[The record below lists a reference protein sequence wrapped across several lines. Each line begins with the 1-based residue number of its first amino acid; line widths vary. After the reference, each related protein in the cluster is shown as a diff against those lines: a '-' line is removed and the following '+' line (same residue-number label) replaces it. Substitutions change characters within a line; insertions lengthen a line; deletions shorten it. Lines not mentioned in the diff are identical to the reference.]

1 MLRLQTGA
9 AVGYVINLRLVPIR
23 SKAFGRSVPKTIVNN
38 TRALRLQ
45 NNAILALLLA
55 IAVAAWTVLVWHQ
68 GHHARMDVPMAAP
81 ALYREVSHF
90 LADWTVM
97 MVAMMFPVAAPM
109 AIAFHK
115 MKVAKRPR
123 ENAFTSTCVFVSAY
137 LLVWAIAGFAAY
149 AGLLIA
155 RYVSAH
161 AILPTAVA
169 AQFGGAII
177 FTAGFYQ
184 ITPLKEFCLSK
195 CRTPIAFITDSW
207 REGSAGA
214 FRMGLLHGVYCV
226 GCCWLLFVILF
237 PLGMTLISMVAV
249 TAIILSERWIVSW
262 SEPMSHVAGVALVF
276 YGALVIISHQVLP
289 IPNLGEMT
297 MPAEMAM
304 PAGMTMP
311 ANGSA
316 PHDR

>member
-1 MLRLQTGA
+1 MSNAR
-9 AVGYVINLRLVPIR
+9 P
-23 SKAFGRSVPKTIVNN
+23 S
-38 TRALRLQ
+38 ALRLQ
-45 NNAILALLLA
+45 NNAISALLFA
-55 IAVAAWTVLVWHQ
+55 TAVAAWTVLVWNQ
-68 GHHARMDVPMAAP
+68 GHHARMDMPVGAP

-123 ENAFTSTCVFVSAY
+123 ENAFPSTWVFVSAY
-137 LLVWAIAGFAAY
+137 LLVWAIAGLAAY

-155 RYVSAH
+155 RYVSAY
-161 AILPTAVA
+161 AELPTAIA
-169 AQFGGAII
+169 DQLGGAII

-195 CRTPIAFITDSW
+195 CRTPATFIADSW

-226 GCCWLLFVILF
+226 GCCWLLFVMLF
-237 PLGMTLISMVAV
+237 PLGMTVISMLVV
-249 TAIILSERWIVSW
+249 TAIILGERRIVSW
-262 SEPMSHVAGVALVF
+262 SEPISHVAGVALVF
-276 YGALVIISHQVLP
+276 YGALVIISHQILP
-289 IPNLGEMT
+289 MPNLGEMT
-297 MPAEMAM
+297 MSAEMAM
-304 PAGMTMP
+304 PAEMTM
-311 ANGSA
+311 SES
-316 PHDR
+316 DR

>member
-1 MLRLQTGA
+1 MG
-9 AVGYVINLRLVPIR
+9 
-23 SKAFGRSVPKTIVNN
+23 N
-38 TRALRLQ
+38 TRPSALRLQ

-55 IAVAAWTVLVWHQ
+55 IAVVAWTVLVWHQ
-68 GHHARMDVPMAAP
+68 GHHARMDMPVGAP

-97 MVAMMFPVAAPM
+97 MVAMMIPAGAAM
-109 AIAFHK
+109 AIAFHE
-115 MKVAKRPR
+115 MKVAKCPR
-123 ENAFTSTCVFVSAY
+123 ENAFASTWVFVSAY

-155 RYVSAH
+155 RYLSAH
-161 AILPTAVA
+161 AVLSTAVE
-169 AQFGGAII
+169 AQLGGAII

-184 ITPLKEFCLSK
+184 VTPLKEFCLSK
-195 CRTPIAFITDSW
+195 CRTPITFIANSW

-214 FRMGLLHGVYCV
+214 FQMGLLHGVYCV
-226 GCCWLLFVILF
+226 GCCWLLFVMLF
-237 PLGMTLISMVAV
+237 PLGMSVISMFAV
-249 TAIILSERWIVSW
+249 TAIILSERRIVSW
-262 SEPMSHVAGVALVF
+262 SEPISHVAGVALVF

-304 PAGMTMP
+304 PVGMTMP
-311 ANGSA
+311 ASGSA
-316 PHDR
+316 PHER